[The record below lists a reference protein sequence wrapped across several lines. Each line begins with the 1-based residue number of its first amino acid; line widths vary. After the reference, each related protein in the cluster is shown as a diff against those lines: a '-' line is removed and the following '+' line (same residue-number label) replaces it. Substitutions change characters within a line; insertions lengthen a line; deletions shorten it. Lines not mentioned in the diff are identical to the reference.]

1 MTTIDILGASPRR
14 AVLGAAP
21 ATRLRLT
28 RRGRRVLAF
37 LASVP
42 AIVALSIAIISGGG
56 ALATSD
62 SGAGAAFEKVTVMP
76 GDTLWSIAESVAPQA
91 DPRDVVDAIM
101 RLNALPSASLDA
113 GETIAIPLEY
123 SAAP

>member
-62 SGAGAAFEKVTVMP
+62 SGAGAAFETVTVMP

-101 RLNALPSASLDA
+101 RLNALPSGSLDA

-123 SAAP
+123 GAAR

>member
-1 MTTIDILGASPRR
+1 MTTIDILDASPRR

-101 RLNALPSASLDA
+101 RLNALPSGSLDA
-113 GETIAIPLEY
+113 GETIALPLEY
-123 SAAP
+123 SAAR

>member
-101 RLNALPSASLDA
+101 RLNALPSGSLDA
-113 GETIAIPLEY
+113 GETIAIPVEY
-123 SAAP
+123 SAAR